1 MAKVTYITPSGEE
14 VVVEDAIGNLMEIAR
29 EHDVEGIEGAC
40 SGCCSCATCHIQV
53 PTEWLD
59 KTGRATESEMDL
71 IDLESGTDERSR
83 LSCQVEMTDALDGLV
98 VQVAPPSDSLI
109 VPWCGFS
116 KSPLWLTKP
125 KGCSSIG
132 QFFPH
137 RHHFLPWLPI
147 P

>member
-29 EHDVEGIEGAC
+29 EHGVEGIEGAC

-71 IDLESGTDERSR
+71 IDLESETDERSR

-98 VQVAPPSDSLI
+98 VQVAP
-109 VPWCGFS
+109 F
-116 KSPLWLTKP
+116 
-125 KGCSSIG
+125 
-132 QFFPH
+132 
-137 RHHFLPWLPI
+137 
-147 P
+147 